1 MGQAVLSLVTS
12 GKMRRRHKMLPNRI
26 KLSKNATD
34 KLRYLKSKTGLTPN
48 ILSRI
53 AIMLTI
59 REGSDLSNSGVGDMD
74 SGQELNDTTL
84 FGEHIYFYDILINQ
98 YIHDKKIELSV
109 GETIVAMVEIGV
121 YKMGHIRQLEQLCDL

>member
-1 MGQAVLSLVTS
+1 
-12 GKMRRRHKMLPNRI
+12 MLPNRI

-74 SGQELNDTTL
+74 GGQELNDTTL
-84 FGEHIYFYDILINQ
+84 FGEYIYFYDVLINQ

-109 GETIVAMVEIGV
+109 SETIVAMVEIGV
-121 YKMGHIRQLEQLCDL
+121 YKMGHIRKLEQLCDL

>member
-59 REGSDLSNSGVGDMD
+59 REGSDLS
-74 SGQELNDTTL
+74 
-84 FGEHIYFYDILINQ
+84 I
-98 YIHDKKIELSV
+98 SV
-109 GETIVAMVEIGV
+109 SVERI
-121 YKMGHIRQLEQLCDL
+121 IT

>member
-1 MGQAVLSLVTS
+1 
-12 GKMRRRHKMLPNRI
+12 MLPNRI

-74 SGQELNDTTL
+74 GGQELNDTTL
-84 FGEHIYFYDILINQ
+84 FGEYIYFYDVLINQ

-109 GETIVAMVEIGV
+109 AETIVAMVEIGV